1 MPLKVLFLDDEPAL
15 CEIFAD
21 DFSSE
26 TIQVSTF
33 TEPNLAIEHAKQ
45 HPPDL
50 IFIDYRLPGTT
61 GDEVAQ
67 LMAPGIPKYL
77 ITGDIRVKT
86 NYAFAA
92 VFTKP
97 ASPKEILAIFSQFM
111 AGK

>member
-1 MPLKVLFLDDEPAL
+1 MLFLDDEPAL

-26 TIQVSTF
+26 TIQVNTF
-33 TEPNLAIEHAKQ
+33 TEPNLAIEHARE

-50 IFIDYRLPGTT
+50 IFLDYRLPQTT
-61 GDEVAQ
+61 GDAVAQ

-77 ITGDIRVKT
+77 VTGDIHVKT
-86 NYAFAA
+86 NYVFTA

-97 ASPKEILAIFSQFM
+97 ASPKEILALFSQFM
-111 AGK
+111 AKK